1 MVQNSLG
8 RLFRIIFLDT
18 INEDC
23 DYFWDRPRSLH
34 FLLAFPMCSVALA
47 LTFKKSIVLEKNPKQ
62 YLTQWELGGLS
73 NTDRVGFRNGIWM
86 LVKF

>member
-1 MVQNSLG
+1 MKIV
-8 RLFRIIFLDT
+8 IISGIGQGACT
-18 INEDC
+18 
-23 DYFWDRPRSLH
+23 